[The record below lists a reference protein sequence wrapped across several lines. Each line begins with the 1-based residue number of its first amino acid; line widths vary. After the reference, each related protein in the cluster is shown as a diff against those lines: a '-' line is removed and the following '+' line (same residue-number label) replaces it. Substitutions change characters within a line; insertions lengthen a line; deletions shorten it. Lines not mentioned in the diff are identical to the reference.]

1 MIGAEHMRGIG
12 RPMVRIEIN
21 FNDPCAQIKEIEKIC
36 TNTKIMDNIQ
46 LFGKA
51 LLKISVK
58 TIEQYTQVEYDE
70 DHRYNNHLN
79 MLVYQGIF

>member
-46 LFGKA
+46 LFEK
-51 LLKISVK
+51 LYLKYQSK
-58 TIEQYTQVEYDE
+58 QL
-70 DHRYNNHLN
+70 NNILK
-79 MLVYQGIF
+79 